1 MNLRQ
6 AGGKVPIQTGEALH
20 PYQLVDFPSRKV
32 FDSLY
37 SKSVGAAS
45 RDKYWKVLTK
55 RAAGAT
61 LDDAGLPFGLTK
73 ERVRQIEAKFLRLMR
88 QHHFESKVS

>member
-6 AGGKVPIQTGEALH
+6 GGGKVPVFTGGSLH
-20 PYQLVDFPSRKV
+20 PYKLIDFPSRKV

-37 SKSVGAAS
+37 NKSVGAAS
-45 RDKYWKVLTK
+45 REKYWQVLTK

-61 LDDAGLPFGLTK
+61 LDDAGRPYGLTK

-88 QHHFESKVS
+88 QHHFE

>member
-6 AGGKVPIQTGEALH
+6 AGGKVPIQTGDSLH

-37 SKSVGAAS
+37 SQWVGAQS
-45 RDKYWKVLTK
+45 RDKYWQVLTR
-55 RAAGAT
+55 RAAGAM
-61 LDDAGLPFGLTK
+61 LDEAGRPYGLTK

-88 QHHFESKVS
+88 QRHFESKAS